1 MSSCSSCHMMCR
13 ASLAPAVNKLSCSA
27 CEACSHICIT
37 KGKNRSLLVYALSYN
52 EFEVSVFILGDRKV
66 CHRTCVRIELCQIS
80 TACFA
85 MEYFYDL
92 HGWLLVRDVRVTAS
106 GMSDNTDIIVEVDGV
121 HLRKLTCTGNCL

>member
-1 MSSCSSCHMMCR
+1 MSSCSSCHMMCW

-27 CEACSHICIT
+27 CEACSHVCIT

-52 EFEVSVFILGDRKV
+52 EFKVSVFILGDREV
-66 CHRTCVRIELCQIS
+66 CHRTCLRIELGQIS
-80 TACFA
+80 AACFA

-106 GMSDNTDIIVEVDGV
+106 GMSDNTDIIVEVDVV